1 MRHSNI
7 DVLYVPKG
15 LKKNIT
21 RMLKS
26 LSILGKMN
34 TDDTNV
40 FASSMIDK
48 YENQPDSLHSMCLTD
63 IASSYVAKKAGDVQI
78 EPEEIENFTVPVS
91 NMDDVENYLRI
102 LLLYM
107 PWRKENEC

>member
-34 TDDTNV
+34 TDDT
-40 FASSMIDK
+40 M
-48 YENQPDSLHSMCLTD
+48 YLH
-63 IASSYVAKKAGDVQI
+63 
-78 EPEEIENFTVPVS
+78 PV
-91 NMDDVENYLRI
+91 
-102 LLLYM
+102 
-107 PWRKENEC
+107 

>member
-1 MRHSNI
+1 MKKVSKEAYGKGIRGKVHSIGYIFLTKREVSIHEAIMRHSNI

-26 LSILGKMN
+26 LSILGRMN

-48 YENQPDSLHSMCLTD
+48 YENNQ
-63 IASSYVAKKAGDVQI
+63 IAYIQCA
-78 EPEEIENFTVPVS
+78 
-91 NMDDVENYLRI
+91 
-102 LLLYM
+102 
-107 PWRKENEC
+107 